1 MSASVWKRNSLG
13 KIGNFSNGVN
23 KPKEA
28 FGHGTKFV
36 NISDVFLPSLKI
48 RDLDKV
54 EISDNEKSFYGLK
67 KDDLL
72 FVRSS
77 VKPDGVGYN
86 TIFEDSNED
95 IVFCG
100 FVIRFRKSSY
110 EIDAHFLN
118 FLLRSPEYRK
128 QIISFS
134 TVSAN
139 TNINQ
144 VSLKR
149 IEIEYP
155 QDIKEQKHIS
165 DILSTCDTVIQ
176 NTQKTIDKY
185 KAIKQGM
192 MQDLFTRG
200 LTKDGKLRPSYKEAS
215 ELYKESEL
223 GMIPKEWEVKA
234 LNEIYSKVTNA
245 FVGTATPYYVESGH
259 FYLESNNVKNGFINF
274 NNKIFINDYFYEKQK
289 NNLLHTGDLV
299 MVQSGHVGHTA
310 VIPEELNNTA
320 AHAVII
326 IANPKIDASPY
337 FYNYYFFSE
346 NAINMISKVTKGNTI
361 KHILSSEMKNF
372 KVCYPKMEE
381 QLAIA
386 KRLSS
391 IDSTIQKEE
400 TILAKYK
407 KIKTGLMARLLT
419 PPEDAEIIDETGE

>member
-185 KAIKQGM
+185 KSIKQGM

-200 LTKDGKLRPSYKEAS
+200 LTKDGKLRPSYKEAP

-223 GMIPKEWEVKA
+223 GMIPKEWEIKTLGECSNKPEYG
-234 LNEIYSKVTNA
+234 LNTPSIDYDGHIGYLRITDIDDNSHRFMKEGITSPLEYSEEYKL
-245 FVGTATPYYVESGH
+245 VE
-259 FYLESNNVKNGFINF
+259 
-274 NNKIFINDYFYEKQK
+274 
-289 NNLLHTGDLV
+289 GDLV
-299 MVQSGHVGHTA
+299 FARTGASVGKTYIYDSEDGNLYFA
-310 VIPEELNNTA
+310 GFLIRFRILNSYFA
-320 AHAVII
+320 KYI
-326 IANPKIDASPY
+326 
-337 FYNYYFFSE
+337 FYNTLLHRYKNWVICYSMRTGQPGV
-346 NAINMISKVTKGNTI
+346 NAEEFAT
-361 KHILSSEMKNF
+361 F
-372 KVCYPKMEE
+372 KLPIPLYEE
-381 QLAIA
+381 QKAIA
-386 KRLSS
+386 DRLSS

-400 TILAKYK
+400 VILEKYK
-407 KIKTGLMARLLT
+407 NIKTGLMARLLT

>member
-176 NTQKTIDKY
+176 KTQKTIDKY
-185 KAIKQGM
+185 RAIKQGM

-200 LTKDGKLRPSYKEAS
+200 LTKDGKLRPSYKEAP

-223 GMIPKEWEVKA
+223 GMIPKEWNVNTTNSLA
-234 LNEIYSKVTNA
+234 QRLWIGLVT
-245 FVGTATPYYVESGH
+245 TMTSHYVDEGIPLIRNSDI
-259 FYLESNNVKNGFINF
+259 SD
-274 NNKIFINDYFYEKQK
+274 NKIEDVEIFLDYDFAKANASREVH
-289 NNLLHTGDLV
+289 LGDVVTVHTGDIGT
-299 MVQSGHVGHTA
+299 SS
-310 VIPEELNNTA
+310 VINEKYDGAHGFATINTTVNKTIINEDYYCRYMNSFEFKKQALRAITGDGRQNLNIYDFINLL
-320 AHAVII
+320 I
-326 IANPKIDASPY
+326 PYPID
-337 FYNYYFFSE
+337 
-346 NAINMISKVTKGNTI
+346 I
-361 KHILSSEMKNF
+361 
-372 KVCYPKMEE
+372 EE
-381 QLAIA
+381 QITIVN
-386 KRLSS
+386 RLKS
-391 IDSTIQKEE
+391 IDSIIQKEE
-400 TILAKYK
+400 EILAKYK
-407 KIKTGLMARLLT
+407 KIKTGLMAQLLT
-419 PPEDAEIIDETGE
+419 PSEDAEIIDETGE

>member
-176 NTQKTIDKY
+176 RTQKTIDKY
-185 KAIKQGM
+185 RAIKQSM

-200 LTKDGKLRPSYKEAS
+200 LTNYTKKLQSFIK
-215 ELYKESEL
+215 
-223 GMIPKEWEVKA
+223 
-234 LNEIYSKVTNA
+234 KVN
-245 FVGTATPYYVESGH
+245 
-259 FYLESNNVKNGFINF
+259 
-274 NNKIFINDYFYEKQK
+274 
-289 NNLLHTGDLV
+289 
-299 MVQSGHVGHTA
+299 
-310 VIPEELNNTA
+310 
-320 AHAVII
+320 
-326 IANPKIDASPY
+326 
-337 FYNYYFFSE
+337 
-346 NAINMISKVTKGNTI
+346 
-361 KHILSSEMKNF
+361 
-372 KVCYPKMEE
+372 
-381 QLAIA
+381 
-386 KRLSS
+386 
-391 IDSTIQKEE
+391 
-400 TILAKYK
+400 
-407 KIKTGLMARLLT
+407 
-419 PPEDAEIIDETGE
+419 